1 LKGHDEPSPVSD
13 DNSGAARANDPIEGT
28 PRLRL
33 FLLRGLKQNPCH
45 AIISTL

>member
-1 LKGHDEPSPVSD
+1 MKGHDEPSPVSD
-13 DNSGAARANDPIEGT
+13 DSSGAAMAKDPIEGT